1 MTDTTKNSSNQK
13 RLCFGLMC
21 NSTQLERWQAETV
34 RLLQDNNIELK
45 IVILND
51 NKQTRISP
59 VKRFFTYPYKNVF
72 FRIYNRYILKP
83 LSKKII
89 DISEQIAGIEKLKCK
104 TIQKRFTNIFSKND
118 LNKIKS
124 HKLDFILR
132 FGFNIIRGEILEL
145 PKFGVWSFHHSDEN
159 KYRGG
164 LSGFWEIYK
173 KDHINGVVLQKLT
186 DKLDAGIILKKGYYK
201 TINHSHSANI
211 DQIYY
216 ESEKFPLQV
225 CKDLM
230 NGFDNQFQSNTKAP
244 VFHVPG
250 NFKMIYFLL
259 KILKNKI
266 HFHLIELF
274 LIEDWNTAIIEQ
286 SLENILKNNLFNN
299 KKTPFIN
306 KEISSEELLYCPKGI
321 RNKSGTNT
329 DKLKIRWLPKPK
341 NRIFSADPFVFTDK
355 NGNSNLLYENYD
367 YRARKGKISSII
379 LNDENKTSVAIEE
392 DFHLSFPFVLNHKNN
407 IFCIP
412 ESFENNQIR
421 LYKLDQARG
430 KFQFIKPLLENTAA
444 VDPILFKHE
453 NLWWLFFTKKDLPSV
468 NLYAYYSKEFDG
480 NFEEHKNNPIKID
493 IRSSRSAGAPFY
505 YKDIF
510 CRPVQDCAKTYGDK
524 VHINKI
530 EKLSPTEFSEKTIE
544 TIMPIEN
551 SNFYKGIHT
560 INSDGKYTVIDGK
573 RFIFIGENF
582 VFQLKRKLSILF
594 KSRQLND

>member
-1 MTDTTKNSSNQK
+1 MTDTSRKSSIPK
-13 RLCFGLMC
+13 KLCFGLIC

-34 RLLQDNNIELK
+34 KLLRENGIELK
-45 IVILND
+45 IIILND
-51 NKQTRISP
+51 NKPTRISP
-59 VKRFFTYPYKNVF
+59 AKKVLTYPYKNLL

-83 LSKKII
+83 SSKKPV
-89 DISEQIAGIEKLKCK
+89 DISEQIAGIERLKCK
-104 TIQKRFTNIFSKND
+104 TNQKGYTDRFSEND
-118 LNKIKS
+118 IKKIKS
-124 HKLDFILR
+124 HKPDFILR
-132 FGFNIIRGEILEL
+132 FGFNIIRGKILNSA
-145 PKFGVWSFHHSDEN
+145 KFGVWSFHHSDEN
-159 KYRGG
+159 RYRGG
-164 LSGFWEIYK
+164 LSSFWEIYK
-173 KDHINGVVLQKLT
+173 KDHVNGVVLQKLT

-225 CKDLM
+225 CKDLI
-230 NGFDNQFQSNTKAP
+230 NGIDNQFPSHTKAP

-274 LIEDWNTAIIEQ
+274 LIEDWNTAIIDQ
-286 SLENILKNNLFNN
+286 SLENILKNNL
-299 KKTPFIN
+299 
-306 KEISSEELLYCPKGI
+306 L
-321 RNKSGTNT
+321 NT

-341 NRIFSADPFVFTDK
+341 NRIFSADPFIFTDK
-355 NGNSNLLYENYD
+355 NGNSNLLYEDYD
-367 YRARKGKISSII
+367 YRARKGKISSTII
-379 LNDENKTSVAIEE
+379 NNENKTSVAIEE
-392 DFHLSFPFVLNHKNN
+392 DFHLSFPFILNHNNN
-407 IFCIP
+407 IYCIP
-412 ESFENNQIR
+412 ESFEKNQIR
-421 LYKLDQARG
+421 LYKLDETSN
-430 KFQFIKPLLENTAA
+430 KFQFIKPLIENTAA
-444 VDPILFKHE
+444 VDPILFKHK

-480 NFEEHKNNPIKID
+480 NFKEHKNNPIKID

-505 YKDIF
+505 FNGMF

-524 VHINKI
+524 IHINKI

-544 TIMPIEN
+544 TIMPVEN
-551 SNFYKGIHT
+551 SKFCKGIHT

-582 VFQLKRKLSILF
+582 VFQLKRKLYKLIQI
-594 KSRQLND
+594 KTIK